1 MSTYTYVFNMLL
13 IHVWCMMLYLNYIYI
28 TPALQVSLKH
38 GVRTTEHVNVRPIWT
53 IPVWRRNFSN
63 SSTRPWR
70 LGGSISV
77 FKARQLIDYCRWLY
91 YIILYYTILYY
102 IILINT
108 VYWCILEII
117 IRGKSL
123 LTRVNKVTTEGF
135 WTLLT
140 WCRFNVGFTQ
150 CHRFNPQVW
159 GLCRCV

>member
-1 MSTYTYVFNMLL
+1 MKLKQDPYRHPELLHITYHFMSTYTYVFNMLL

-102 IILINT
+102 IILYYTNQ
-108 VYWCILEII
+108 YCILMYIGDYNKREIP
-117 IRGKSL
+117 
-123 LTRVNKVTTEGF
+123 VN
-135 WTLLT
+135 
-140 WCRFNVGFTQ
+140 Q
-150 CHRFNPQVW
+150 SQ
-159 GLCRCV
+159 